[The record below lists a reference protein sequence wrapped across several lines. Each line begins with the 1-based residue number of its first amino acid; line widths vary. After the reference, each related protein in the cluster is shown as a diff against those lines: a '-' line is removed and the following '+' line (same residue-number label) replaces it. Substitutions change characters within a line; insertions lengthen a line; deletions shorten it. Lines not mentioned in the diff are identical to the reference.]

1 MLPSG
6 GGNQRPRGAT
16 DKVAGH
22 IAGGEPVTRIRM
34 QTIDDRLIG
43 DMYPL
48 NGEVQ
53 YQNANNQRQY
63 RGVPKPDSQPESN
76 SSSKPNVVV
85 R

>member
-1 MLPSG
+1 MLLGG

-22 IAGGEPVTRIRM
+22 IASGEPVTRIRM

-53 YQNANNQRQY
+53 YQNTNNQRQY
-63 RGVPKPDSQPESN
+63 RGLPAVRRPFTPAGSPETGRS
-76 SSSKPNVVV
+76 
-85 R
+85 